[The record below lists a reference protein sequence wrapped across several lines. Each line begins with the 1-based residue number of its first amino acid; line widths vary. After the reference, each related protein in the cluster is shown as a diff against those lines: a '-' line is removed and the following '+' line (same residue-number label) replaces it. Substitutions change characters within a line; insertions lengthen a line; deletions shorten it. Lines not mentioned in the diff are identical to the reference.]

1 MTKREW
7 FEELKYRLNALTNK
21 ECQDALNFYEELYQ
35 DKIDQGYEPQVVID
49 NFPNPLDASRKIIEE
64 LQEERRE
71 RTRYSSSVIHQEPI
85 INSKVA
91 NEETKSKP
99 VKQKSKSKMPM
110 AAKIILIILASP
122 FIIALVAMLFGL
134 ILGFGTAFISG
145 FVVVISGIIAAI
157 MSVIEYHSVISEM
170 LVYLGGSLLII
181 GVGLLLIAIFGNI
194 IRGMCKLTEVIFKSI
209 FSKGGKVNEV

>member
-91 NEETKSKP
+91 YEETKLKP
-99 VKQKSKSKMPM
+99 VKQKSKMPM

-122 FIIALVAMLFGL
+122 FIIALAAMLFGL
-134 ILGFGTAFISG
+134 IIGFGAAFLSG

-170 LVYLGGSLLII
+170 LVYLGGSLLFI
-181 GVGLLLIAIFGNI
+181 GAGLLLIAIFGNI
-194 IRGMCKLTEVIFKSI
+194 IRGICKLTEVIFKSI
-209 FSKGGKVNEV
+209 FSKGAK